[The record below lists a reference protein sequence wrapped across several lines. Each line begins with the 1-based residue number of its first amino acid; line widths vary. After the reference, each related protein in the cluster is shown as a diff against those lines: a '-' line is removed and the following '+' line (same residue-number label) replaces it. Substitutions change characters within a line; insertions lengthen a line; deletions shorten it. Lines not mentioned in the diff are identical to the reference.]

1 MLRYH
6 IIQKKIVGSHVALQW
21 NSFFVLN
28 YNKTEHVKFLV
39 CEWEKKNIT
48 KKVIYVTYDKKCICL
63 NDNQGVPAFY
73 STQEE
78 GDTRMVL
85 HAKHA
90 SDCYRDIIIYTP
102 DTDAVVLAIAFSKH
116 VDSNILVKA
125 GVKNKARIISIER
138 TIDKL
143 VKCFSLKNIS
153 STTDTILGLHTFT
166 GCNTSSAFWRKGK
179 VRPLKFLLT
188 NDQYIFPCALLEN
201 ELTVSKNLMKKMEKF
216 VRAVYGSPNSE
227 GFNTLR

>member
-1 MLRYH
+1 M
-6 IIQKKIVGSHVALQW
+6 
-21 NSFFVLN
+21 
-28 YNKTEHVKFLV
+28 

-48 KKVIYVTYDKKCICL
+48 ENVIYVTYDEKCICL
-63 NDNQGVPAFY
+63 NANQGVPAFY

-90 SDCYRDIIIYTP
+90 SDCYRDITIHTP
-102 DTDAVVLAIAFSKH
+102 DTDVAVLAIAFSKDI
-116 VDSNILVKA
+116 DSNILVKT
-125 GVKNKARIISIER
+125 GVKNKARIISIKR

-143 VKCFSLKNIS
+143 VKRFSLRNIS
-153 STTDTILGLHTFT
+153 STTDTIFGLHTFT
-166 GCNTSSAFWRKGK
+166 GCNAASAFWRKGK

-201 ELTVSKNLMKKMEKF
+201 ELTVSKNLMKKMEEF